1 MTGSEAANSQIE
13 EQQILGPDGIHLRVS
28 PKEHVNEIAKCYQ
41 PLSAFHLNPIIFLV
55 DAKKKKTTL

>member
-13 EQQILGPDGIHLRVS
+13 EQQISGPDGIHQRVS

-41 PLSAFHLNPIIFLV
+41 Q
-55 DAKKKKTTL
+55 